1 MKVFVKICGL
11 CKLEDVS
18 AAVDAGAD
26 AIGFVFAESVRRI
39 SAAKAAAISAAV
51 PAHVKRVAVMMHPA
65 NEEWQEVLRE
75 FAPDA
80 LQTDAADFALLEVPA
95 SVEQWPVYR
104 EGGSAPQTSGTYVYE
119 GRQSGRG
126 KPVDWERAAAL
137 AGKGNMILAGG
148 LSANNVAAAINTVR
162 PFGVDVSSGVETA
175 PAEKDARLIHEFLTA
190 VRTAEK
196 KL

>member
-1 MKVFVKICGL
+1 VKICGL

-51 PAHVKRVAVMMHPA
+51 PARVKRVAVMMHPA
-65 NEEWQEVLRE
+65 NEEWQDVLRE

-104 EGGSAPQTSGTYVYE
+104 EGGAAPQTPGTYVYE
-119 GRQSGRG
+119 GRKSGKG
-126 KPVDWERAAAL
+126 KSVDWERAAVL

-175 PAEKDARLIHEFLTA
+175 PAEKDARLIQEFLTA